1 VVAVRPM
8 AAPAG
13 GGDKVAER
21 EVVRRAGSCVVVVV
35 VVVFCLL
42 KRPKTPVAGIA
53 AAAAG
58 QGRLGPTRLGILVV
72 LGGARGRAETLRGAD
87 CSRGAGQLR
96 PEQGYRI
103 CLSHGQVDK

>member
-21 EVVRRAGSCVVVVV
+21 EVVRRAGSCIVV

-42 KRPKTPVAGIA
+42 KRPKTLVAGI

-58 QGRLGPTRLGILVV
+58 QGRLGPTRLAVSCLSFGWLRAH
-72 LGGARGRAETLRGAD
+72 GRGRDRGVQTAVEMQET
-87 CSRGAGQLR
+87 LR
-96 PEQGYRI
+96 PEQGCVHV
-103 CLSHGQVDK
+103 CLSSPDEL